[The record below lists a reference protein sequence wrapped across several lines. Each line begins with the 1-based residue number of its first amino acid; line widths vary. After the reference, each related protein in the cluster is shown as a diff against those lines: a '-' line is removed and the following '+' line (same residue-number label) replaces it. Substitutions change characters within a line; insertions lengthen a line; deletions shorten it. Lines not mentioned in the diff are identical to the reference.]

1 MLEANEGLEKIFED
15 AVKEAE
21 KRKHEY
27 VTIEH
32 VLISLVKDQT
42 IGTTLIEFKVNV
54 GALIKDVENY
64 LDTKCNDIV
73 SKSKNPIVPRKTA
86 SLERLMNRAFTQAQ
100 FQGRQDVTS
109 IDILISI
116 FAEKKS
122 YGAFFLK
129 KHKVD
134 KQDLMDL
141 VSTETILD
149 EGMASMGGQEHGGE
163 QKLRPNQADRI
174 LKSYCENL
182 NQKYFD
188 KKIDPVIGRDEE
200 TNNLK
205 QILARRNKNNVLIVG
220 DPGVGKTAVVE
231 GLARRIAKNK
241 NDIPEYLK
249 DHIVWSL
256 DVNSLIAGSKFRGDF
271 EERLKMI
278 VNALDQK
285 GKSILFIDEAHM
297 IVGAGATGQGNNM
310 DMANMLK
317 PALLK
322 GSIKVVAST
331 TWEEYRKYFEK
342 DRALMR
348 RFQRLQVGEPSKET
362 SVKILKGVK
371 QYYEDHHGCT
381 ITDEA
386 CEDAVDYSSK
396 FIADKK
402 LPDKAIDIIDVA
414 CARLRLNGVKDGVI
428 DHEEIIHELSVMTG
442 ISIEQLSQKQA
453 SNLKTLEEKMKLQVF
468 GQDKAINTITDKI
481 LVARAGLKNLNKP
494 VGSFLFLGP
503 TGCGKTETARTLA
516 KTLGVELV
524 RFDMSEY
531 QEKHSISKLI
541 GSPPGYVGYED
552 SNMGGGMFIN
562 EVEKNPHAVVL
573 FDEIEKAHRDVSNM
587 LLQVMDYGTV
597 TGSNGK
603 KADCRNITLIMT
615 SNLGAEDMERNNI
628 GFGPSERTGEDDKAL
643 KKFFPPEFRN
653 RLDAVIKFNKLAEK
667 TMKSIVKKFLQELNT
682 MTMEKDVEVNAT
694 DQALDYL
701 VKKGFD
707 AKLGARP
714 LQRIIDE
721 EIKNPLSKMILFG
734 ELNEGGMVE
743 VTLSEDVVP
752 KLTVVFRPNK
762 VTTKIKGKSKSD
774 GSTTKV
780 SNKER
785 KKQKLKNAK
794 TS

>member
-32 VLISLVKDQT
+32 VLLSLIKDQH
-42 IGTTLIEFKVNV
+42 IGTVLHDFKVNV
-54 GALIKDVENY
+54 GALIKDVEDY
-64 LDTKCNDIV
+64 LDTKCNDII
-73 SKSKNPIVPRKTA
+73 SKGTGPVAPRKTA
-86 SLERLMNRAFTQAQ
+86 SLERLMNRAFTQAL
-100 FQGRQDVTS
+100 FQGRQDVS
-109 IDILISI
+109 SVDILISI

-122 YGAFFLK
+122 YAAFFLK
-129 KHKVD
+129 KHQVD
-134 KQDLMDL
+134 KQDLIDL

-149 EGMASMGGQEHGGE
+149 EGMAAMGGAQEQGGE

-188 KKIDPVIGRDEE
+188 KKIDPVIGREQE
-200 TNNLK
+200 TEDLK

-241 NDIPEYLK
+241 DDIPEYLK

-271 EERLKMI
+271 EERLKLI

-322 GSIKVVAST
+322 GTIKVVAST

-362 SVKILKGVK
+362 SIKILKGVK
-371 QYYEDHHGCT
+371 QYYEKHHGCT

-386 CEDAVDYSSK
+386 CEDAVDYSMK

-402 LPDKAIDIIDVA
+402 LPDKAIDVIDVA
-414 CARLRLNGVKDGVI
+414 CARLRLNNVKDGKI
-428 DHEEIIHELSVMTG
+428 DHEEIIHEISVMTG
-442 ISIEQLSQKQA
+442 ISIEQLSQKQT
-453 SNLKTLEEKMKLQVF
+453 SNLKTLEEKMKLQVY

-481 LVARAGLKNLNKP
+481 LVARAGLKSLTKP

-516 KTLGVELV
+516 KTLGVELI

-615 SNLGAEDMERNNI
+615 SNLGAEENERNNI
-628 GFGPSERTGEDDKAL
+628 GFGKSERSGEDDKAL

-653 RLDAVIKFNKLAEK
+653 RLDAVIKFDKLNKE
-667 TMKSIVKKFLQELNT
+667 TMISIVKKFLQELNT

-694 DQALDYL
+694 DSAIEFLMT
-701 VKKGFD
+701 KGFD

-714 LQRIIDE
+714 LQRVIDD
-721 EIKNPLSKMILFG
+721 EIKKPLSRMILFG
-734 ELNEGGMVE
+734 ELTEGGMVE
-743 VTLSEDVVP
+743 VGLVND
-752 KLTVVFRPNK
+752 KLTVDFKAKKQPQTIDQFK
-762 VTTKIKGKSKSD
+762 P
-774 GSTTKV
+774 KV
-780 SNKER
+780 SDE
-785 KKQKLKNAK
+785 K

>member
-1 MLEANEGLEKIFED
+1 MLEANEGLENIFEN

-21 KRKHEY
+21 KRRHEY

-32 VLISLVKDQT
+32 VLISLVKDES
-42 IGTTLIEFKVNV
+42 IGTVLHDFKVQV
-54 GALIKDVENY
+54 GSLIKDVEDY

-73 SKSKNPIVPRKTA
+73 AKGKEAMTPRKTA
-86 SLERLMNRAFTQAQ
+86 SLERLMNRAFTQAL
-100 FQGRQDVTS
+100 FQGRQDVSS

-122 YGAFFLK
+122 YAAFFLK
-129 KHKVD
+129 KHQVN

-149 EGMASMGGQEHGGE
+149 DGMAQMAGGQPGQE

-188 KKIDPVIGRDEE
+188 KKIDPVIGRDQE
-200 TNNLK
+200 TEDLK

-241 NDIPEYLK
+241 GDIPEYLK
-249 DHIVWSL
+249 DHIVWRL

-271 EERLKMI
+271 EERLKLV

-322 GSIKVVAST
+322 GTIKVVAST

-362 SVKILKGVK
+362 AIKILKGVK
-371 QYYEDHHGCT
+371 QYYEKFHNCT

-386 CEDAVDYSSK
+386 CEDAVDYSTK

-402 LPDKAIDIIDVA
+402 LPDKAIDVIDVA
-414 CARLRLNGVKDGVI
+414 CARLRLNGVKEGKI
-428 DHEEIIHELSVMTG
+428 DHEEIIHEISVMTG

-468 GQDKAINTITDKI
+468 GQDRAISTITDKI
-481 LVARAGLKNLNKP
+481 LVARAGLKSLTKP

-503 TGCGKTETARTLA
+503 TGCGKTETARQLA
-516 KTLGVELV
+516 KTLGVELI

-531 QEKHSISKLI
+531 QEKHSIAKLI

-615 SNLGAEDMERNNI
+615 SNLGAEENERNNI
-628 GFGPSERTGEDDKAL
+628 GFGKSERSGEDDKAM

-653 RLDAVIKFNKLAEK
+653 RLDAVIKFDKLGEP
-667 TMKSIVKKFLQELNT
+667 TMKSIVKKFLLELNT
-682 MTMEKDVEVNAT
+682 MTLEKGVEVNAT
-694 DQALDYL
+694 DEAIEFLM
-701 VKKGFD
+701 KKGFN

-714 LQRIIDE
+714 LQRVIDD
-721 EIKNPLSKMILFG
+721 EIKKPLSKMMLFG
-734 ELNEGGMVE
+734 ELTSGGMVE
-743 VTLSEDVVP
+743 VSLKDEKLVVNF
-752 KLTVVFRPNK
+752 KAGKQKEVLTEVKP
-762 VTTKIKGKSKSD
+762 
-774 GSTTKV
+774 KV
-780 SNKER
+780 SDE
-785 KKQKLKNAK
+785 KK
-794 TS
+794 S

>member
-1 MLEANEGLEKIFED
+1 VLEANESLENIFEN

-32 VLISLVKDQT
+32 VLLALVKDQN
-42 IGTTLIEFKVNV
+42 IGTTLHDFKINI
-54 GALIKDVENY
+54 GILIKDVEDY
-64 LDTKCNDIV
+64 LDTKCNDIIT
-73 SKSKNPIVPRKTA
+73 KSKDKVVPRKTA
-86 SLERLMNRAFTQAQ
+86 SLERLMNRAFTQAL

-129 KHKVD
+129 KHKVN

-141 VSTETILD
+141 VSTETIID
-149 EGMASMGGQEHGGE
+149 EGMAAMGGGQPHVE

-182 NQKYFD
+182 NQKYFE
-188 KKIDPVIGRDEE
+188 KKIDPVIGREEE
-200 TNNLK
+200 TENLK

-241 NDIPEYLK
+241 IDVPEYLK

-256 DVNSLIAGSKFRGDF
+256 DTNSLIAGSKFRGDF
-271 EERLKMI
+271 EERLKLI

-297 IVGAGATGQGNNM
+297 MVGAGATGSGNSM
-310 DMANMLK
+310 DMANMIK

-322 GSIKVVAST
+322 GTIKVIAST

-348 RFQRLQVGEPSKET
+348 RFQRLQIGEPTKET
-362 SVKILKGVK
+362 SIKILKGVK
-371 QYYEDHHGCT
+371 HYYEKFHNCT

-386 CEDAVDYSSK
+386 CEDAVDYSAK

-402 LPDKAIDIIDVA
+402 LPDKAIDVMDVA
-414 CARLRLNGVKDGVI
+414 CARLRLKGVKDGKI
-428 DHEEIIHELSVMTG
+428 DHEEIIHEISNMTG

-468 GQDKAINTITDKI
+468 GQDKAISTITDKI
-481 LVARAGLKNLNKP
+481 LVARAGLKSLNKP

-503 TGCGKTETARTLA
+503 TGCGKTETARQLA
-516 KTLGVELV
+516 KTLGVELL

-531 QEKHSISKLI
+531 QEKHSIAKLI

-552 SNMGGGMFIN
+552 SNMGGGMFVN
-562 EVEKNPHAVVL
+562 EVEKHPHAVVL
-573 FDEIEKAHRDVSNM
+573 FDEVEKAHRDVSNM

-603 KADCRNITLIMT
+603 KADCRNITLILT
-615 SNLGAEDMERNNI
+615 SNLGAEEMERNNI
-628 GFGPSERTGEDDKAL
+628 GFGSHERIGEDDAAM

-653 RLDAVIKFNKLAEK
+653 RLDAVVKFDKLEK
-667 TMKSIVKKFLQELNT
+667 ETMKSIVKKFLLELNT
-682 MTMEKDVEVNAT
+682 MTLEKNVEVNAT
-694 DQALDYL
+694 DDATEWLI
-701 VKKGFD
+701 KKGFD

-714 LQRIIDE
+714 LQRVIDE
-721 EIKNPLSKMILFG
+721 EIKKPLSKMILFG
-734 ELNEGGMVE
+734 ELQEGGMVE
-743 VTLSEDVVP
+743 VGLSSDVVP
-752 KLTVVFRPNK
+752 KLTVEFKAPK
-762 VTTKIKGKSKSD
+762 IIDKIK
-774 GSTTKV
+774 TKV
-780 SNKER
+780 ED
-785 KKQKLKNAK
+785 AK

>member
-1 MLEANEGLEKIFED
+1 MLEANESLENIFEN

-21 KRKHEY
+21 KRRHEY

-32 VLISLVKDQT
+32 VLL
-42 IGTTLIEFKVNV
+42 
-54 GALIKDVENY
+54 ALIKDENIGTVLHDFKVPMPTLIRDVEDY

-73 SKSKNPIVPRKTA
+73 TKGKEPVTPRKTA
-86 SLERLMNRAFTQAQ
+86 SLERLMNRAFTQAL
-100 FQGRQDVTS
+100 FQGRQDVNA

-122 YGAFFLK
+122 YAAFFLK
-129 KHKVD
+129 KHQVN

-149 EGMASMGGQEHGGE
+149 EGMAQMGGVHPGQE
-163 QKLRPNQADRI
+163 QRLRPNQADRI

-188 KKIDPVIGRDEE
+188 KKIDPVIGREEE
-200 TNNLK
+200 TENLK

-241 NDIPEYLK
+241 ADVPEYLK

-256 DVNSLIAGSKFRGDF
+256 DTNSLIAGSKFRGDF
-271 EERLKMI
+271 EERLKLI
-278 VNALDQK
+278 INALDQK
-285 GKSILFIDEAHM
+285 GKSILFVDEAHM
-297 IVGAGATGQGNNM
+297 MVGAGATGQGNSM

-322 GSIKVVAST
+322 GTIKVVAST

-348 RFQRLQVGEPSKET
+348 RFQRLQVGEPTKET
-362 SVKILKGVK
+362 SIKILKGVK
-371 QYYEDHHGCT
+371 QYYEKFHKCT

-402 LPDKAIDIIDVA
+402 LPDKAIDVLDVA
-414 CARLRLNGVKDGVI
+414 CARLRLKGVKDGKI
-428 DHEEIIHELSVMTG
+428 DHDEIIHEISQMTG

-468 GQDKAINTITDKI
+468 GQDRAINTITDKI
-481 LVARAGLKNLNKP
+481 LVARAGLKSLNKP

-503 TGCGKTETARTLA
+503 TGCGKTETARQLA

-531 QEKHSISKLI
+531 QEKHSIAKLI

-552 SNMGGGMFIN
+552 SQMGGGMFIN

-615 SNLGAEDMERNNI
+615 SNLGAEENERNNI
-628 GFGPSERTGEDDKAL
+628 GFGPSERTGEDEVAL

-653 RLDAVIKFNKLAEK
+653 RLDAVIKFDKLGKE
-667 TMKSIVKKFLQELNT
+667 TMKSVVKKFLQELNA
-682 MTMEKDVEVNAT
+682 MTIEKDVEVNAT
-694 DQALDYL
+694 DDAIEFLMT
-701 VKKGFD
+701 KGFD
-707 AKLGARP
+707 SKLGARP
-714 LQRIIDE
+714 LQRVIDD
-721 EIKNPLSKMILFG
+721 EIKKPLSKMMLFG
-734 ELNEGGMVE
+734 ELTAGGMVE
-743 VTLSEDVVP
+743 VGLSDDVVP
-752 KLTVVFRPNK
+752 KLTVNFK
-762 VTTKIKGKSKSD
+762 AGKKTEILDQVKPTVSD
-774 GSTTKV
+774 
-780 SNKER
+780 E
-785 KKQKLKNAK
+785 K

>member
-1 MLEANEGLEKIFED
+1 MLEANEGLENIFEN

-32 VLISLVKDQT
+32 VLLSLIKDES
-42 IGTTLIEFKVNV
+42 IGTVLHDFKIQV
-54 GALIKDVENY
+54 GALIKDVEDY

-73 SKSKNPIVPRKTA
+73 TKGKEPMTPRKTA
-86 SLERLMNRAFTQAQ
+86 SLERLMNRAFTQAL
-100 FQGRQDVTS
+100 FQGRQDVS
-109 IDILISI
+109 SVDILISI
-116 FAEKKS
+116 FSEKKS
-122 YGAFFLK
+122 YAAFFLK
-129 KHKVD
+129 KHQVN
-134 KQDLMDL
+134 KQDLIDL

-149 EGMASMGGQEHGGE
+149 EGMAQMGGPQAVGPE

-188 KKIDPVIGRDEE
+188 KKIDPVIGREQE
-200 TNNLK
+200 TEDLK

-241 NDIPEYLK
+241 EDIPEYLK

-271 EERLKMI
+271 EERLKLI

-322 GSIKVVAST
+322 GTIKVLAST

-371 QYYEDHHGCT
+371 QYYESFHKCT

-386 CEDAVDYSSK
+386 CEDAVDYSTK

-402 LPDKAIDIIDVA
+402 LPDKAIDVIDVA
-414 CARLRLNGVKDGVI
+414 CARLRLNNIIDGKI
-428 DHEEIIHELSVMTG
+428 DHDEIIHEISVMTG

-481 LVARAGLKNLNKP
+481 LVARAGLKSLTKP

-503 TGCGKTETARTLA
+503 TGCGKTETAKQLA
-516 KTLGVELV
+516 KTLGVELI

-531 QEKHSISKLI
+531 QEKHSIAKLI

-615 SNLGAEDMERNNI
+615 SNLGAEENERNNI
-628 GFGPSERTGEDDKAL
+628 GFGKSERTGEDDKAL

-653 RLDAVIKFNKLAEK
+653 RLDAVIKFDKLGKE
-667 TMKSIVKKFLQELNT
+667 TMKSVVKKFMQELNT

-694 DQALDYL
+694 EPAIEFLMS
-701 VKKGFD
+701 KGFD

-714 LQRIIDE
+714 LQRVIDD
-721 EIKNPLSKMILFG
+721 EIKKPLSKMMLFG
-734 ELNEGGMVE
+734 ELTAGGMVE
-743 VTLSEDVVP
+743 VGLSDDIVP
-752 KLTVVFRPNK
+752 KLLVNFKAKK
-762 VTTKIKGKSKSD
+762 VTSLGKIESEVSDEKKS
-774 GSTTKV
+774 
-780 SNKER
+780 
-785 KKQKLKNAK
+785 
-794 TS
+794 

>member
-1 MLEANEGLEKIFED
+1 MLEANEGLENIFEN
-15 AVKEAE
+15 AVREAE
-21 KRKHEY
+21 KRRHEY

-32 VLISLVKDQT
+32 VLLALIKDKDV
-42 IGTTLIEFKVNV
+42 GNVLHDFKVNV
-54 GALIKDVENY
+54 GMLIKDVEDY

-73 SKSKNPIVPRKTA
+73 AKGKEPMTPRKTA
-86 SLERLMNRAFTQAQ
+86 SLERLMNRAFTQAL
-100 FQGRQDVTS
+100 FQGRQDVNS

-116 FAEKKS
+116 FSEKKS
-122 YGAFFLK
+122 YAAFFLK
-129 KHKVD
+129 KHQVN
-134 KQDLMDL
+134 KQDLQDL

-149 EGMASMGGQEHGGE
+149 EGMAQISGQQQGAE

-182 NQKYFD
+182 NQKYFE

-200 TNNLK
+200 TEQLK

-241 NDIPEYLK
+241 ADVPEYLK

-256 DVNSLIAGSKFRGDF
+256 DVNSLLAGSKFRGDF
-271 EERLKMI
+271 EERLKLI

-297 IVGAGATGQGNNM
+297 MVGAGATGQGNSM
-310 DMANMLK
+310 DMANIIK

-362 SVKILKGVK
+362 AVKILKGVK
-371 QYYEDHHGCT
+371 QYYEKFHQCI

-396 FIADKK
+396 YIADKK
-402 LPDKAIDIIDVA
+402 LPDKAIDVIDVA
-414 CARLRLNGVKDGVI
+414 CARLRLKGIKDGKI
-428 DHEEIIHELSVMTG
+428 DHDEIIHEISVMTG

-453 SNLKTLEEKMKLQVF
+453 TNLKTLEEKMKLQVF

-481 LVARAGLKNLNKP
+481 LVARAGLKSLNKP

-503 TGCGKTETARTLA
+503 TGCGKTETARQLA

-531 QEKHSISKLI
+531 QEKHSIAKLI
-541 GSPPGYVGYED
+541 GSPPGYVGFED
-552 SNMGGGMFIN
+552 SQMGGGMFIN
-562 EVEKNPHAVVL
+562 EIEKNPHAVVL

-615 SNLGAEDMERNNI
+615 SNLGAEANERNNI

-653 RLDAVIKFNKLAEK
+653 RLDAVIKFDKLGKE
-667 TMKSIVKKFLQELNT
+667 TMKSIVKKFLLELNT

-694 DQALDYL
+694 EDAIEFLMT
-701 VKKGFD
+701 KGFD

-714 LQRIIDE
+714 LQRVIDE
-721 EIKNPLSKMILFG
+721 EIKKPLSKMMLFG
-734 ELNEGGMVE
+734 ELTEGGMVE
-743 VTLSEDVVP
+743 VGLSDDVVP
-752 KLTVVFRPNK
+752 KLTVNFKAKKEPK
-762 VTTKIKGKSKSD
+762 VIDTFKPDTA
-774 GSTTKV
+774 
-780 SNKER
+780 
-785 KKQKLKNAK
+785 KNEK

>member
-1 MLEANEGLEKIFED
+1 MLEANEGLENIFEN
-15 AVKEAE
+15 ALKEAE

-32 VLISLVKDQT
+32 VLLSLIKDES
-42 IGTTLIEFKVNV
+42 IGTVLHDFKIQV
-54 GALIKDVENY
+54 GALIKDVEDY
-64 LDTKCNDIV
+64 LDTKCKDIV
-73 SKSKNPIVPRKTA
+73 SKGKEPVTPRKTA
-86 SLERLMNRAFTQAQ
+86 SLERLMNRAFTQAL
-100 FQGRQDVTS
+100 FQGRQDVSS

-116 FAEKKS
+116 FSEKKS
-122 YGAFFLK
+122 YAAFFLK
-129 KHKVD
+129 KHQVN
-134 KQDLMDL
+134 KQDLIDL

-149 EGMASMGGQEHGGE
+149 DGMSQMGGPATGGPE

-174 LKSYCENL
+174 LKTYCENL

-188 KKIDPVIGRDEE
+188 KKIDPVIGRTQE
-200 TNNLK
+200 TEDLK

-241 NDIPEYLK
+241 DDVPEYLK

-271 EERLKMI
+271 EERLKLI

-297 IVGAGATGQGNNM
+297 IVGAGATGQGNQM

-322 GSIKVVAST
+322 GTIKVLAST

-348 RFQRLQVGEPSKET
+348 RFQRLQVGEPSKDT
-362 SVKILKGVK
+362 AIKILKGVK
-371 QYYEDHHGCT
+371 QYYEKFHKCT

-386 CEDAVDYSSK
+386 CEDAVDYSTK

-402 LPDKAIDIIDVA
+402 LPDKAIDVLDVA
-414 CARLRLNGVKDGVI
+414 CARLRLNGIKDGKI
-428 DHEEIIHELSVMTG
+428 DHDEIIHEISTMTG

-453 SNLKTLEEKMKLQVF
+453 SNLKTLEDKMKLQVF

-481 LVARAGLKNLNKP
+481 LVARAGLKSLTKP

-503 TGCGKTETARTLA
+503 TGCGKTETARQLA
-516 KTLGVELV
+516 KTLGVELI

-531 QEKHSISKLI
+531 QEKHSIAKLI

-615 SNLGAEDMERNNI
+615 SNLGAEENERNNI
-628 GFGPSERTGEDDKAL
+628 GFGKSERTGEDDKAM

-653 RLDAVIKFNKLAEK
+653 RLDAVIKFDKLGKE
-667 TMKSIVKKFLQELNT
+667 TMKSVVKKFLLELNT
-682 MTMEKDVEVNAT
+682 MTIEKDVEVNAT
-694 DQALDYL
+694 DDAIEFLM
-701 VKKGFD
+701 KKGFN

-714 LQRIIDE
+714 LQRVIDD
-721 EIKNPLSKMILFG
+721 EIKKPLSKMMLFG
-734 ELNEGGMVE
+734 ELTEGGMVE
-743 VTLSEDVVP
+743 VGLTDDVAP
-752 KLTVVFRPNK
+752 KLTVNFKAKKEP
-762 VTTKIKGKSKSD
+762 KIVEPVKAKISDEKKS
-774 GSTTKV
+774 
-780 SNKER
+780 
-785 KKQKLKNAK
+785 
-794 TS
+794 

>member
-1 MLEANEGLEKIFED
+1 MLESTENLENIFEN

-32 VLISLVKDQT
+32 VLL
-42 IGTTLIEFKVNV
+42 
-54 GALIKDVENY
+54 ALIKDEQIGTVLTDFKIVVGAIIKDVEDY
-64 LDTKCNDIV
+64 LDTKCNDIKT
-73 SKSKNPIVPRKTA
+73 KSKEPVTPRKTA
-86 SLERLMNRAFTQAQ
+86 SLERLMNRAFTQAL
-100 FQGRQDVTS
+100 FQGRQDVNS

-116 FAEKKS
+116 FSEKKS
-122 YGAFFLK
+122 YAAFFLK
-129 KHKVD
+129 KHKVN

-149 EGMASMGGQEHGGE
+149 EGMAAMGGAQPGGPE

-188 KKIDPVIGRDEE
+188 KKIDPVIGREEE
-200 TNNLK
+200 TEQLK

-241 NDIPEYLK
+241 GDVPEYLK
-249 DHIVWSL
+249 DHLVWSL
-256 DVNSLIAGSKFRGDF
+256 DINSLIAGSKFRGDF
-271 EERLKMI
+271 EERLKLI

-297 IVGAGATGQGNNM
+297 MVGAGATGQGNSM
-310 DMANMLK
+310 DMANVIK

-322 GSIKVVAST
+322 GSIKVIAST

-348 RFQRLQVGEPSKET
+348 RFQRLQVGEPTKET
-362 SVKILKGVK
+362 AIKILKGVK
-371 QYYEDHHGCT
+371 HYYEKFHNCT

-386 CEDAVDYSSK
+386 CEDAVEYSSK

-402 LPDKAIDIIDVA
+402 LPDKAIDVMDVA
-414 CARLRLNGVKDGVI
+414 CARLRLKGITDGKI
-428 DHEEIIHELSVMTG
+428 DHEEIIHEISNMTG

-468 GQDKAINTITDKI
+468 GQDKAINVITDKI
-481 LVARAGLKNLNKP
+481 LVARAGLKSLNKP

-503 TGCGKTETARTLA
+503 TGCGKTETARQLA
-516 KTLGVELV
+516 KTLGVELI

-531 QEKHSISKLI
+531 QEKHSIAKLI
-541 GSPPGYVGYED
+541 GSPPGYVGFED
-552 SNMGGGMFIN
+552 SQMGGGMFVN

-615 SNLGAEDMERNNI
+615 SNLGAEANERNNI
-628 GFGPSERTGEDDKAL
+628 GFGKLEKTGEDDVAMKR
-643 KKFFPPEFRN
+643 FFPPEFRN
-653 RLDAVIKFNKLAEK
+653 RLDAVIKFNKLAK
-667 TMKSIVKKFLQELNT
+667 DTMKSIVGKFLQELNA
-682 MTMEKDVEVNAT
+682 MTVEKNVEVNAT
-694 DQALDYL
+694 DDAIDWL
-701 VKKGFD
+701 VKKGFNS
-707 AKLGARP
+707 KLGARP
-714 LQRIIDE
+714 LQRVIDD
-721 EIKNPLSKMILFG
+721 EIKKPLSKMILFG
-734 ELNEGGMVE
+734 ELTEGGMVE
-743 VTLSEDVVP
+743 VGLTTDIVP
-752 KLTVVFRPNK
+752 KLSVQFK
-762 VTTKIKGKSKSD
+762 AKKILQQFKP
-774 GSTTKV
+774 
-780 SNKER
+780 KEV
-785 KKQKLKNAK
+785 KNEK

>member
-1 MLEANEGLEKIFED
+1 MLEANEGLENIFEN

-21 KRKHEY
+21 KRRHEY

-32 VLISLVKDQT
+32 VLLSLIKDQH
-42 IGTTLIEFKVNV
+42 IGTVLHDFKVQV
-54 GALIKDVENY
+54 GALIKDVEDY

-73 SKSKNPIVPRKTA
+73 AKGKEPMTPRKTA
-86 SLERLMNRAFTQAQ
+86 SLERLMNRAFTQAL
-100 FQGRQDVTS
+100 FQGRQDVS
-109 IDILISI
+109 SVDILISI
-116 FAEKKS
+116 FSEKKS
-122 YGAFFLK
+122 YAAFFLK
-129 KHKVD
+129 KHQVN
-134 KQDLMDL
+134 KQDLIDL

-149 EGMASMGGQEHGGE
+149 EGMAGMAGPGEAGPE

-188 KKIDPVIGRDEE
+188 KKIDPVIGREQE
-200 TNNLK
+200 TEDLK

-241 NDIPEYLK
+241 DDVPEYLK

-271 EERLKMI
+271 EERLKLI

-322 GSIKVVAST
+322 GSIKVLAST

-362 SVKILKGVK
+362 AVKILKGVK
-371 QYYEDHHGCT
+371 QYYEKFHNCT

-386 CEDAVDYSSK
+386 CEDAVDYSTK

-402 LPDKAIDIIDVA
+402 LPDKAIDVIDVA
-414 CARLRLNGVKDGVI
+414 CARLRLNGVKDGKI
-428 DHEEIIHELSVMTG
+428 DHEEIIHEISVMTG

-481 LVARAGLKNLNKP
+481 LVARAGLKSLTKP

-503 TGCGKTETARTLA
+503 TGCGKTETARQLA
-516 KTLGVELV
+516 KTLGVELI

-531 QEKHSISKLI
+531 QEKHSIAKLI

-615 SNLGAEDMERNNI
+615 SNLGAEENERNNI
-628 GFGPSERTGEDDKAL
+628 GFGKSERSGEDDKAL

-653 RLDAVIKFNKLAEK
+653 RLDAVIKFDKLGK
-667 TMKSIVKKFLQELNT
+667 DTMRSVVKKFLQELNT

-694 DQALDYL
+694 DDAIEFLMT
-701 VKKGFD
+701 KGFD

-714 LQRIIDE
+714 LQRVIDD
-721 EIKNPLSKMILFG
+721 EIKKPLSKMMLFG
-734 ELNEGGMVE
+734 ELTSGGMVE
-743 VTLSEDVVP
+743 VSLKDGKLVVNF
-752 KLTVVFRPNK
+752 KA
-762 VTTKIKGKSKSD
+762 GKSQEVLTQFKP
-774 GSTTKV
+774 KV
-780 SNKER
+780 SDE
-785 KKQKLKNAK
+785 KKSQ
-794 TS
+794 

>member
-1 MLEANEGLEKIFED
+1 MLEANESLENIFEN

-21 KRKHEY
+21 NRKHEY

-32 VLISLVKDQT
+32 VLLALIKDEQIS
-42 IGTTLIEFKVNV
+42 ITLTEFKINV
-54 GALIKDVENY
+54 GALTKDIAEY
-64 LDTKCNDIV
+64 LDTKCQDII
-73 SKSKNPIVPRKTA
+73 SKATNKIVPRKTA
-86 SLERLMNRAFTQAQ
+86 SLERLMNRAFTQAL
-100 FQGRQDVTS
+100 FQGRQDVS
-109 IDILISI
+109 SVDILISI
-116 FAEKKS
+116 FSEKKS

-129 KHKVD
+129 KHQVN
-134 KQDLMDL
+134 KQDLLDL

-149 EGMASMGGQEHGGE
+149 EGMATLGGGLGGGQPHAE
-163 QKLRPNQADRI
+163 QRLRPNQADRI

-188 KKIDPVIGRDEE
+188 KKIDPVIGREDE
-200 TNNLK
+200 TNQLK

-241 NDIPEYLK
+241 EDVPEYIK
-249 DHIVWSL
+249 DHIVWNL

-271 EERLKMI
+271 EERLKLI

-297 IVGAGATGQGNNM
+297 MVGAGATGSGNSM
-310 DMANMLK
+310 DMANMIK

-322 GSIKVVAST
+322 GNIKVIAST

-348 RFQRLQVGEPSKET
+348 RFQRLQIGEPTNET
-362 SVKILKGVK
+362 AIKILKGVK
-371 QYYEDHHGCT
+371 QYYEKFHKCT

-386 CEDAVDYSSK
+386 CEDAVDYTSK

-414 CARLRLNGVKDGVI
+414 CARLRLNGTKDGKI
-428 DHEEIIHELSVMTG
+428 DHEEIIHEISAMTG

-468 GQDKAINTITDKI
+468 GQEKAINTIVDRI
-481 LVARAGLKNLNKP
+481 LVARAGLKTLNKP

-503 TGCGKTETARTLA
+503 TGCGKTETARQLA
-516 KTLGVELV
+516 KTLGVELL

-531 QEKHSISKLI
+531 QEKHSIAKLI

-552 SNMGGGMFIN
+552 TTMGGGMFIN

-573 FDEIEKAHRDVSNM
+573 FDEVEKAHRDVSNM
-587 LLQVMDYGTV
+587 LLQVMDYGNV

-615 SNLGAEDMERNNI
+615 SNLGAEEMEKNNI
-628 GFGPSERTGEDDKAL
+628 GFGPSERTGEDDAAMKR
-643 KKFFPPEFRN
+643 FFPPEFRN
-653 RLDAVIKFNKLAEK
+653 RLDATIRFDKLGK
-667 TMKSIVKKFLQELNT
+667 DTMKLIVKKFLAELNA
-682 MTMEKDVEVNAT
+682 MTVEKNVEVNAS
-694 DQALDYL
+694 DEAIEFLI
-701 VKKGFD
+701 KKGFNS
-707 AKLGARP
+707 KMGARP
-714 LQRIIDE
+714 LQRVIDD
-721 EIKNPLSKMILFG
+721 EIKKPLSKMILFG
-734 ELNEGGMVE
+734 ELTEGGMVE
-743 VTLSEDVVP
+743 VNLSNDVIP
-752 KLTVVFRPNK
+752 KLTVAFK
-762 VTTKIKGKSKSD
+762 TTKIIDNFKPKI
-774 GSTTKV
+774 
-780 SNKER
+780 
-785 KKQKLKNAK
+785 KNENP
-794 TS
+794 S

>member
-1 MLEANEGLEKIFED
+1 MLEANEGLENIFEN

-21 KRKHEY
+21 KRRHEY

-32 VLISLVKDQT
+32 VLVSLIKDKQ
-42 IGTTLIEFKVNV
+42 IGTVLHDFKVNV
-54 GALIKDVENY
+54 GMLIKDVEDY

-73 SKSKNPIVPRKTA
+73 AKGSEPMTPRKTA
-86 SLERLMNRAFTQAQ
+86 SLERLMNRAFTQAL

-122 YGAFFLK
+122 YAAFFLK
-129 KHKVD
+129 KHQVN
-134 KQDLMDL
+134 KQDLIDL

-149 EGMASMGGQEHGGE
+149 EGMAGIGGPGEGGPE

-200 TNNLK
+200 TENLK

-241 NDIPEYLK
+241 DDVPEYLK

-271 EERLKMI
+271 EERLKLI

-310 DMANMLK
+310 DMANMIK

-322 GSIKVVAST
+322 GTIKVLAST

-362 SVKILKGVK
+362 AVKILKGVK
-371 QYYEDHHGCT
+371 QYYEKFHNCT

-386 CEDAVDYSSK
+386 CEDAVDYSTK

-402 LPDKAIDIIDVA
+402 LPDKAIDVIDVA
-414 CARLRLNGVKDGVI
+414 CARLRLKGVKDGKI
-428 DHEEIIHELSVMTG
+428 DHDEIIHEISQMTG

-453 SNLKTLEEKMKLQVF
+453 TNLKTLEEKMKLQVF

-481 LVARAGLKNLNKP
+481 LVARAGLKSLTKP

-503 TGCGKTETARTLA
+503 TGCGKTETARQLA
-516 KTLGVELV
+516 KTLGVELI

-531 QEKHSISKLI
+531 QEKHSIAKLI

-573 FDEIEKAHRDVSNM
+573 FDEVEKAHRDVSNM

-615 SNLGAEDMERNNI
+615 SNLGAEENERNNI
-628 GFGPSERTGEDDKAL
+628 GFGKSERTGEDEVAM

-653 RLDAVIKFNKLAEK
+653 RLDAVIKFDKLAEP
-667 TMKSIVKKFLQELNT
+667 TMKSIVKKFLLELNT
-682 MTMEKDVEVNAT
+682 MTIEKDVEVNAT
-694 DQALDYL
+694 DPAIDYL
-701 VKKGFD
+701 VSKGFD
-707 AKLGARP
+707 AKLGASP
-714 LQRIIDE
+714 LQRVIDD
-721 EIKNPLSKMILFG
+721 EIKKPLSKMMLFG
-734 ELNEGGMVE
+734 ELTAGGMVE
-743 VTLSEDVVP
+743 VGITDK
-752 KLTVVFRPNK
+752 KLTVSFKAKKDPK
-762 VTTKIKGKSKSD
+762 VVEQLKP
-774 GSTTKV
+774 KV
-780 SNKER
+780 SDE
-785 KKQKLKNAK
+785 K
-794 TS
+794 TSQ

>member
-1 MLEANEGLEKIFED
+1 MLEANEGLENIFEN

-21 KRKHEY
+21 KRRHEY

-32 VLISLVKDQT
+32 VLVSLIKDKS
-42 IGTTLIEFKVNV
+42 IGTVLHDFKINV
-54 GALIKDVENY
+54 SALIKDVEDY
-64 LDTKCNDIV
+64 LDTKCNDIIAKG
-73 SKSKNPIVPRKTA
+73 SEATTPRKTA
-86 SLERLMNRAFTQAQ
+86 SLERLMNRAFTQAL
-100 FQGRQDVTS
+100 FQGRQDVS
-109 IDILISI
+109 SVDILISI

-122 YGAFFLK
+122 YAAFFLK
-129 KHKVD
+129 KHQVN
-134 KQDLMDL
+134 KQDLIDL

-149 EGMASMGGQEHGGE
+149 EGMTGAVEGGPE

-188 KKIDPVIGRDEE
+188 KKIDPVIGRDQE
-200 TNNLK
+200 TEDLK

-241 NDIPEYLK
+241 DDIPEYLK

-271 EERLKMI
+271 EERLKLI

-322 GSIKVVAST
+322 GSIKVLAST

-362 SVKILKGVK
+362 AVKILKGVK
-371 QYYEDHHGCT
+371 QYYEKFHECT

-386 CEDAVDYSSK
+386 CEDAVDYSTK

-402 LPDKAIDIIDVA
+402 LPDKAIDVIDVA
-414 CARLRLNGVKDGVI
+414 CARLRLNGIKDGKI
-428 DHEEIIHELSVMTG
+428 DHDEIIHEISVMTG

-453 SNLKTLEEKMKLQVF
+453 SNLKTLEEKMKLQVY

-481 LVARAGLKNLNKP
+481 LVARAGLKSLTKP

-503 TGCGKTETARTLA
+503 TGCGKTETARQLA
-516 KTLGVELV
+516 KTLGVELI

-531 QEKHSISKLI
+531 QEKHSIAKLI

-615 SNLGAEDMERNNI
+615 SNLGAEENERNNI
-628 GFGPSERTGEDDKAL
+628 GFGKSERSGEDDKAL

-653 RLDAVIKFNKLAEK
+653 RLDAVIKFDKLGK
-667 TMKSIVKKFLQELNT
+667 DTMKSVVKKFLLELNT

-694 DQALDYL
+694 DEAIEFLMT
-701 VKKGFD
+701 KGFD

-714 LQRIIDE
+714 LQRVIDD
-721 EIKNPLSKMILFG
+721 EIKKPLSKMMLFG
-734 ELNEGGMVE
+734 ELTSGGMVE
-743 VTLSEDVVP
+743 VGLTDN
-752 KLTVVFRPNK
+752 KLTVNFKAKKEKQVLEQLQPK
-762 VTTKIKGKSKSD
+762 MSDEKKS
-774 GSTTKV
+774 
-780 SNKER
+780 
-785 KKQKLKNAK
+785 Q
-794 TS
+794 

>member
-21 KRKHEY
+21 KRRHEY

-32 VLISLVKDQT
+32 VLLSLIKDQH
-42 IGTTLIEFKVNV
+42 IGPVLHDFKVNV
-54 GALIKDVENY
+54 GALIKDVEDY

-73 SKSKNPIVPRKTA
+73 SKGTNPIVPRKTA
-86 SLERLMNRAFTQAQ
+86 SLERLMNRAFTQAL

-122 YGAFFLK
+122 YSAFFLK

-134 KQDLMDL
+134 KQDLIDL

-149 EGMASMGGQEHGGE
+149 EGMASMGGAQEQGGE
-163 QKLRPNQADRI
+163 QRLRPNQADRI

-188 KKIDPVIGRDEE
+188 KKIDPVIGREE
-200 TNNLK
+200 ELENLK

-241 NDIPEYLK
+241 EDIPDYLK

-256 DVNSLIAGSKFRGDF
+256 DINALLAGSKFRGDF

-278 VNALDQK
+278 INALDQK

-297 IVGAGATGQGNNM
+297 MVGAGATGSGNSM
-310 DMANMLK
+310 DMANILK

-322 GSIKVVAST
+322 GSIKVLAST

-362 SVKILKGVK
+362 SIKILKGIK
-371 QYYEDHHGCT
+371 QYYESHHGCT

-386 CEDAVDYSSK
+386 CEDAVDYSMK

-402 LPDKAIDIIDVA
+402 LPDKAIDVIDVA
-414 CARLRLNGVKDGVI
+414 CARLRVNGIKNGTI
-428 DHEEIIHELSVMTG
+428 DHEEIIHEISVMTG
-442 ISIEQLSQKQA
+442 ISIEQLSQKQT
-453 SNLKTLEEKMKLQVF
+453 SSLKTLEEKMKLQVF

-481 LVARAGLKNLNKP
+481 LVARAGLKSLSKP
-494 VGSFLFLGP
+494 IGSFLFLGP

-516 KTLGVELV
+516 KTLGVELI

-562 EVEKNPHAVVL
+562 EIEKNPHAVVL

-603 KADCRNITLIMT
+603 KADCRNITLILT
-615 SNLGAEDMERNNI
+615 SNLGAEEMERSNI
-628 GFGPSERTGEDDKAL
+628 GFGPSERAGEDDKAL

-653 RLDAVIKFNKLAEK
+653 RLDAVIKFDKLGKE
-667 TMKSIVKKFLQELNT
+667 TMTLVVKKFLADLNT
-682 MTMEKDVEVNAT
+682 MTIEKDVEVNAT
-694 DQALDYL
+694 DEAIEFLMT
-701 VKKGFD
+701 KGFD

-714 LQRIIDE
+714 LQRVIDD
-721 EIKNPLSKMILFG
+721 EIKTPLSKMILFG

-743 VTLSEDVVP
+743 VGLSDDVVP
-752 KLTVVFRPNK
+752 KLTVTFKAKKQPQTITQFK
-762 VTTKIKGKSKSD
+762 P
-774 GSTTKV
+774 KV
-780 SNKER
+780 SDE
-785 KKQKLKNAK
+785 K

>member
-1 MLEANEGLEKIFED
+1 MLEANEGLENIFEN

-21 KRKHEY
+21 KRRHEY

-32 VLISLVKDQT
+32 VLVSLIKDKQ
-42 IGTTLIEFKVNV
+42 IGTVLHDFKVNV
-54 GALIKDVENY
+54 GMLIKDVEDY

-73 SKSKNPIVPRKTA
+73 TKGSEPMTPRKTA
-86 SLERLMNRAFTQAQ
+86 SLERLMNRAFTQAL

-122 YGAFFLK
+122 YAAFFLK
-129 KHKVD
+129 KHQVN
-134 KQDLMDL
+134 KQDLIDL

-149 EGMASMGGQEHGGE
+149 EGMAGIGGPGEGGPE

-200 TNNLK
+200 TENLK

-241 NDIPEYLK
+241 DDVPEYLK

-271 EERLKMI
+271 EERLKLI

-310 DMANMLK
+310 DMANMIK

-322 GSIKVVAST
+322 GTIKVLAST

-362 SVKILKGVK
+362 AVKILKGVK
-371 QYYEDHHGCT
+371 QYYEKFHNCT

-386 CEDAVDYSSK
+386 CEDAVDYSTK

-402 LPDKAIDIIDVA
+402 LPDKAIDVIDVA
-414 CARLRLNGVKDGVI
+414 CARLRLKGVKDGKI
-428 DHEEIIHELSVMTG
+428 DHDEIIHEISQMTG

-453 SNLKTLEEKMKLQVF
+453 TNLKTLEEKMKLQVF

-481 LVARAGLKNLNKP
+481 LVARAGLKSLTKP

-503 TGCGKTETARTLA
+503 TGCGKTETARQLA
-516 KTLGVELV
+516 KTLGVELI

-531 QEKHSISKLI
+531 QEKHSIAKLI

-573 FDEIEKAHRDVSNM
+573 FDEVEKAHRDVSNM

-615 SNLGAEDMERNNI
+615 SNLGAEENERNNI
-628 GFGPSERTGEDDKAL
+628 GFGKSERSGEDEVAM

-653 RLDAVIKFNKLAEK
+653 RLDAVIKFDKLAEP
-667 TMKSIVKKFLQELNT
+667 TMKSIVKKFLLELNT
-682 MTMEKDVEVNAT
+682 MTIEKDVEVNAT
-694 DQALDYL
+694 DPAIEYL
-701 VKKGFD
+701 VSKGFD

-714 LQRIIDE
+714 LQRVIDD
-721 EIKNPLSKMILFG
+721 EIKKPLSKMMLFG
-734 ELNEGGMVE
+734 ELTAGGMVE
-743 VTLSEDVVP
+743 VGIKDK
-752 KLTVVFRPNK
+752 KLTVSFKAKKDPK
-762 VTTKIKGKSKSD
+762 VVEELKP
-774 GSTTKV
+774 KV
-780 SNKER
+780 SDE
-785 KKQKLKNAK
+785 K

>member
-1 MLEANEGLEKIFED
+1 MLEANEGLENIFEN

-21 KRKHEY
+21 KRRHEY

-32 VLISLVKDQT
+32 VLLSLIKDKQINT
-42 IGTTLIEFKVNV
+42 VLHDFKIQV
-54 GALIKDVENY
+54 GALIKDVEDY

-73 SKSKNPIVPRKTA
+73 AKGSEPTTPRKTA
-86 SLERLMNRAFTQAQ
+86 SLERLMNRAFTQAL

-122 YGAFFLK
+122 YAAFFLK
-129 KHKVD
+129 KHLVS
-134 KQDLMDL
+134 KQDLIDL

-149 EGMASMGGQEHGGE
+149 EGMAGMGGPGEVGLE

-188 KKIDPVIGRDEE
+188 KKIDPVIGREQE
-200 TNNLK
+200 TEDLK

-241 NDIPEYLK
+241 DDIPEYLK

-271 EERLKMI
+271 EERLKLI

-322 GSIKVVAST
+322 GSIKVLAST

-362 SVKILKGVK
+362 SIKILKGVK
-371 QYYEDHHGCT
+371 QYYEKFHNCI

-386 CEDAVDYSSK
+386 CEDAVDYSTK

-402 LPDKAIDIIDVA
+402 LPDKAIDVIDVA
-414 CARLRLNGVKDGVI
+414 CARLRLNNVKDGKI
-428 DHEEIIHELSVMTG
+428 DHEEIIHEISVMTG

-453 SNLKTLEEKMKLQVF
+453 SNLKTLEEKMKLQVY
-468 GQDKAINTITDKI
+468 GQDKAISTITDKI
-481 LVARAGLKNLNKP
+481 LVARAGLKSLTKP

-503 TGCGKTETARTLA
+503 TGCGKTETARQLA
-516 KTLGVELV
+516 KTLGVELI

-615 SNLGAEDMERNNI
+615 SNLGAEEQERNNI
-628 GFGPSERTGEDDKAL
+628 GFGKSERTGEDDKAL

-653 RLDAVIKFNKLAEK
+653 RLDAVIKFDKLGK
-667 TMKSIVKKFLQELNT
+667 DTMKSVVKKFLQELNT
-682 MTMEKDVEVNAT
+682 MTIEKDVEVNAT
-694 DQALDYL
+694 DGAIEFLMT
-701 VKKGFD
+701 KGFD

-714 LQRIIDE
+714 LQRVIDD
-721 EIKNPLSKMILFG
+721 EIKKPLSKMMLFG
-734 ELNEGGMVE
+734 ELTSGGMVE
-743 VTLSEDVVP
+743 VGLSDDIVP
-752 KLTVVFRPNK
+752 KLTVNFKAKKEPQVLTQFKP
-762 VTTKIKGKSKSD
+762 
-774 GSTTKV
+774 KV
-780 SNKER
+780 SDE
-785 KKQKLKNAK
+785 KKSQ
-794 TS
+794 

>member
-1 MLEANEGLEKIFED
+1 MLEANEGLENIFEN

-32 VLISLVKDQT
+32 VLLSLVKDKQ
-42 IGTTLIEFKVNV
+42 IGNILHDFKIQV
-54 GALIKDVENY
+54 GALIKDVEEY
-64 LDTKCNDIV
+64 LDTKCADIV
-73 SKSKNPIVPRKTA
+73 SKLETPVTPRKTA
-86 SLERLMNRAFTQAQ
+86 SLERLMNRAFTQAL

-109 IDILISI
+109 TDILISV

-122 YGAFFLK
+122 YAAFFLK
-129 KHKVD
+129 KHQVN

-149 EGMASMGGQEHGGE
+149 EGIAALGGGLGGQEHGGE
-163 QKLRPNQADRI
+163 QRLRPNQADRI

-241 NDIPEYLK
+241 DDIPEYLK
-249 DHIVWSL
+249 DHIVFSL

-271 EERLKMI
+271 EERLKLI
-278 VNALDQK
+278 VNALDRK
-285 GKSILFIDEAHM
+285 GKTILFIDEAHM

-348 RFQRLQVGEPSKET
+348 RFQRLQVGEPSKDT
-362 SVKILKGVK
+362 AVKILKGVK
-371 QYYEDHHGCT
+371 QYYEKFHKCT

-396 FIADKK
+396 FIADKR

-414 CARLRLNGVKDGVI
+414 CARMRLNGVKDGKI
-428 DHEEIIHELSVMTG
+428 DHEEIIHEISQMTG
-442 ISIEQLSQKQA
+442 ISIEQLSQKQT

-503 TGCGKTETARTLA
+503 TGCGKTETARQLA

-531 QEKHSISKLI
+531 QEKHSIAKLI

-573 FDEIEKAHRDVSNM
+573 FDEVEKAHRDVSNM

-628 GFGPSERTGEDDKAL
+628 GFGKSERTGEDDVAM

-653 RLDAVIKFNKLAEK
+653 RLDAVIKFDKLGES
-667 TMKSIVKKFLQELNT
+667 TMKSIVKKFLQELNA
-682 MTMEKDVEVNAT
+682 MTMEKDVEVNASE
-694 DQALDYL
+694 DAIDYL
-701 VKKGFD
+701 KKKGFS

-734 ELNEGGMVE
+734 ELNAGGMVE
-743 VTLSEDVVP
+743 VKLSEDVVP
-752 KLTVVFRPNK
+752 KLVVEFKANK
-762 VTTKIKGKSKSD
+762 VTAKLTNKEKKSKI
-774 GSTTKV
+774 
-780 SNKER
+780 
-785 KKQKLKNAK
+785 KNAK

>member
-1 MLEANEGLEKIFED
+1 M
-15 AVKEAE
+15 
-21 KRKHEY
+21 
-27 VTIEH
+27 
-32 VLISLVKDQT
+32 
-42 IGTTLIEFKVNV
+42 
-54 GALIKDVENY
+54 
-64 LDTKCNDIV
+64 
-73 SKSKNPIVPRKTA
+73 
-86 SLERLMNRAFTQAQ
+86 
-100 FQGRQDVTS
+100 
-109 IDILISI
+109 
-116 FAEKKS
+116 
-122 YGAFFLK
+122 
-129 KHKVD
+129 
-134 KQDLMDL
+134 
-141 VSTETILD
+141 
-149 EGMASMGGQEHGGE
+149 
-163 QKLRPNQADRI
+163 
-174 LKSYCENL
+174 

-188 KKIDPVIGRDEE
+188 KKIDPVIGRDQE
-200 TNNLK
+200 TEDLK

-241 NDIPEYLK
+241 DDIPEYLK

-271 EERLKMI
+271 EERLKLV

-322 GSIKVVAST
+322 GTIKVVAST

-348 RFQRLQVGEPSKET
+348 RFQRLQVGEPSKDT
-362 SVKILKGVK
+362 AVKILKGVK
-371 QYYEDHHGCT
+371 QYYEKFHKCT

-386 CEDAVDYSSK
+386 CEDAVDYSTK

-402 LPDKAIDIIDVA
+402 L
-414 CARLRLNGVKDGVI
+414 
-428 DHEEIIHELSVMTG
+428 TG

-468 GQDKAINTITDKI
+468 GQDKAISTITDKI
-481 LVARAGLKNLNKP
+481 LVARAGLKSLTKP

-503 TGCGKTETARTLA
+503 TGCGKTETAKQLA
-516 KTLGVELV
+516 KTLGVELI

-531 QEKHSISKLI
+531 QEKHSIAKLI

-615 SNLGAEDMERNNI
+615 SNLGAEENERNNI
-628 GFGPSERTGEDDKAL
+628 GFGKSERSGEDDKAL

-653 RLDAVIKFNKLAEK
+653 RLDAVIKFDKLGK
-667 TMKSIVKKFLQELNT
+667 DTMKSVVKKFLQELNT
-682 MTMEKDVEVNAT
+682 MTIEKNVEVNAT
-694 DQALDYL
+694 DDAIEFLMT
-701 VKKGFD
+701 KGFD
-707 AKLGARP
+707 SKLGARP
-714 LQRIIDE
+714 LQRVIDD
-721 EIKNPLSKMILFG
+721 EIKKPLSKMMLFG
-734 ELNEGGMVE
+734 ELTEGGMVE
-743 VTLSEDVVP
+743 VGLLED
-752 KLTVVFRPNK
+752 KLTVNFKAKKKAQVLEQLKPAVSDEK
-762 VTTKIKGKSKSD
+762 KS
-774 GSTTKV
+774 
-780 SNKER
+780 
-785 KKQKLKNAK
+785 
-794 TS
+794 

>member
-1 MLEANEGLEKIFED
+1 MLEANEGLENIFEN

-32 VLISLVKDQT
+32 VLLALVKDEA
-42 IGTTLIEFKVNV
+42 IGTVLHDFKIQV
-54 GALIKDVENY
+54 GALIKDIEDY
-64 LDTKCNDIV
+64 LDTKCNDIIT
-73 SKSKNPIVPRKTA
+73 KGKEPMTPRKTA
-86 SLERLMNRAFTQAQ
+86 SLERLMNRAFTQAL

-109 IDILISI
+109 VDILISI
-116 FAEKKS
+116 YAEKKS
-122 YGAFFLK
+122 YAAFFLK
-129 KHKVD
+129 KHQVS
-134 KQDLMDL
+134 KQDLIDL

-149 EGMASMGGQEHGGE
+149 EGMAQMASGQPGGPE

-188 KKIDPVIGRDEE
+188 KQIDPVIGREEE
-200 TNNLK
+200 TENLK

-241 NDIPEYLK
+241 TDIPEYLK

-271 EERLKMI
+271 EERLKLI

-297 IVGAGATGQGNNM
+297 IVGAGATGQGNSM

-322 GSIKVVAST
+322 GTIKVVAST

-362 SVKILKGVK
+362 AIKILKGVK
-371 QYYEDHHGCT
+371 QYYEKFHECV

-386 CEDAVDYSSK
+386 CEDAVDYSTK

-402 LPDKAIDIIDVA
+402 LPDKAIDVIDVA
-414 CARLRLNGVKDGVI
+414 CARLRLNGVKDGKI
-428 DHEEIIHELSVMTG
+428 DHEEIIHEISVMTG

-453 SNLKTLEEKMKLQVF
+453 SNLKTLDEKMKLQVF
-468 GQDKAINTITDKI
+468 GQDKAISTITDKI
-481 LVARAGLKNLNKP
+481 LVARAGLKSLTKP

-503 TGCGKTETARTLA
+503 TGCGKTETARQLA
-516 KTLGVELV
+516 KTLGVELI

-531 QEKHSISKLI
+531 QEKHSIAKLI

-615 SNLGAEDMERNNI
+615 SNLGAEAMERNNI
-628 GFGPSERTGEDDKAL
+628 GFGPSERQGEDDNAL

-653 RLDAVIKFNKLAEK
+653 RLDAVIKFDKLAES
-667 TMKSIVKKFLQELNT
+667 TMKSIVKKFLLELNT
-682 MTMEKDVEVNAT
+682 MTIEKNVEVNAT
-694 DQALDYL
+694 DPAIDYL

-714 LQRIIDE
+714 LQRVIDD
-721 EIKNPLSKMILFG
+721 EIKKPLSKMMLFG
-734 ELNEGGMVE
+734 ELTVGGMVE
-743 VTLSEDVVP
+743 VSLTTDSEP
-752 KLTVVFRPNK
+752 KLSVNFKAKQVLEQFKP
-762 VTTKIKGKSKSD
+762 
-774 GSTTKV
+774 KV
-780 SNKER
+780 SDE
-785 KKQKLKNAK
+785 K
-794 TS
+794 TSQ